1 MPAKRGLGRG
11 LDALFPVSESTAGVT
26 QVPLSAVSRNP
37 RQPRM
42 RYDPAELEDLATSI
56 REHGVI
62 QPLVVTQSA
71 YPGQY
76 TLIAG
81 ERRLEA
87 ARLAGLPTVPAIIRE
102 ASDEQMLELALVENV
117 QRTDLGP
124 FETATAYKHL
134 AEDFGL
140 SHDEIA
146 AKVGVTKGS
155 LYWHFKSKKE
165 VILAAAAIY
174 YRDWQRQAYAA
185 IAAASD
191 PLEQLRGVLRMSI
204 HTCLFDRA
212 KRLFSTELFALS
224 LQDAEVRA
232 SWSQFYDTVRELFVG
247 LVEAACRAEI
257 IQTADPAGTADLL
270 LSAFE
275 GVKHRASFQPQIC
288 TAEERDRL
296 VAGLMRF
303 LAARAGAA

>member
-11 LDALFPVSESTAGVT
+11 LDALFPVAESSAGVS

-87 ARLAGLPTVPAIIRE
+87 ARLAGLPTVPAIVRE

-146 AKVGVTKGS
+146 AKVGKKRVTVTNTLRLLKLPQRILDALANGQISEGHARALLS
-155 LYWHFKSKKE
+155 LPNAQAQTAAFATVVKKE
-165 VILAAAAIY
+165 LSVRQTEELVRQLAGHKPARPAKSSRPAETDALAARLRESLGTKVTLRRGPRGGTIIIHFY
-174 YRDWQRQAYAA
+174 SDEELNA
-185 IAAASD
+185 IAAA
-191 PLEQLRGVLRMSI
+191 I
-204 HTCLFDRA
+204 
-212 KRLFSTELFALS
+212 
-224 LQDAEVRA
+224 
-232 SWSQFYDTVRELFVG
+232 VG
-247 LVEAACRAEI
+247 E
-257 IQTADPAGTADLL
+257 
-270 LSAFE
+270 
-275 GVKHRASFQPQIC
+275 
-288 TAEERDRL
+288 
-296 VAGLMRF
+296 
-303 LAARAGAA
+303 

>member
-11 LDALFPVSESTAGVT
+11 LDALFPVSESTAGVS

-146 AKVGVTKGS
+146 AKVGKKRVTVTNTLRLLKLPQRILDALANGQISEGHARALLS
-155 LYWHFKSKKE
+155 LPNAQAQTAAFATVVKKE
-165 VILAAAAIY
+165 LSVRQTEELVRQLAGHKPARPAKSSRPAETDALAARLRESLGTKVTLRRGPRGGTIIIHFY
-174 YRDWQRQAYAA
+174 SDEELNA
-185 IAAASD
+185 IAAA
-191 PLEQLRGVLRMSI
+191 I
-204 HTCLFDRA
+204 
-212 KRLFSTELFALS
+212 
-224 LQDAEVRA
+224 
-232 SWSQFYDTVRELFVG
+232 VG
-247 LVEAACRAEI
+247 E
-257 IQTADPAGTADLL
+257 
-270 LSAFE
+270 
-275 GVKHRASFQPQIC
+275 
-288 TAEERDRL
+288 
-296 VAGLMRF
+296 
-303 LAARAGAA
+303 